1 MHLHFLAD
9 AAMLRIAN
17 KKSKVSAKA
26 EVLEKTTN
34 PWLEVRK
41 PLPDTSYPERD
52 RPESNL
58 WLGCLSV
65 LNNDLL
71 KELTETVRVFDYL
84 NFPSAFSLAFGQ
96 QVPAGE
102 GCLCKRVHL
111 HTHFIIR
118 VIGEVKRDT
127 AYQMACV
134 AFQKLQLE
142 PEDYYKAFSYL
153 ATVHQMELLVQ
164 TGMICQLQ
172 EDSCALADQLE
183 NVELIKYSDLK

>member
-1 MHLHFLAD
+1 MHLLAD

-52 RPESNL
+52 RPEWDL

-102 GCLCKRVHL
+102 GCLCKLVHL
-111 HTHFIIR
+111 HTPFIIL

-127 AYQMACV
+127 

-153 ATVHQMELLVQ
+153 ATVYQMELLVQ

-172 EDSCALADQLE
+172 KDSCALADQLE